1 MGTCIRIS
9 QKTDQIIMKIK
20 DDATT
25 KEILEELEKKIAK
38 LKSIYKEEKIPIY
51 VTGRVLTKKEIEEIE
66 KVIKQNIDVKVKFD
80 TPTEL
85 GLHGI
90 KRTFE
95 KEIENSDTKFFKG
108 SLRSGQRIEYEGS
121 IVLMG
126 DLNAGAEIVAG
137 DNIAIVGALRG
148 LAHAGAKGNKKAI
161 ISAGVIDAPQVR
173 IANIIKEIEKE
184 EEFESKKTFAYVDEE
199 KIILE

>member
-1 MGTCIRIS
+1 MGTCIKIS

-20 DDATT
+20 DEATT
-25 KEILEELEKKIAK
+25 KEIIEELEKKISK

-51 VTGRVLTKKEIEEIE
+51 VTGKVLTKKEIEEIE
-66 KVIKQNIDVKVKFD
+66 KVIKNNIDVKVKFD
-80 TPTEL
+80 SPTEL

-108 SLRSGQRIEYEGS
+108 SLRSGQKIEYEGS

-126 DLNAGAEIVAG
+126 DLNAGAEIIAG

-184 EEFESKKTFAYVDEE
+184 EEQECKKTFAYVDEE

>member
-1 MGTCIRIS
+1 MGTCIRIN
-9 QKTDQIIMKIK
+9 QKTDQIIIKIK

-25 KEILEELEKKIAK
+25 KEILEELGKKISK
-38 LKSIYKEEKIPIY
+38 LKSIYKQEKIPIY
-51 VTGRVLTKKEIEEIE
+51 VTGKVLTKKEIEEIQNI
-66 KVIKQNIDVKVKFD
+66 IKQNIDVKIKFD
-80 TPTEL
+80 SPTEL

-108 SLRSGQRIEYEGS
+108 SLRSGQKIEYEGS

-126 DLNAGAEIVAG
+126 DLNAGAEIIAG
-137 DNIAIVGALRG
+137 DNIAIVGTLRG

-161 ISAGVIDAPQVR
+161 ISAGEIEAPQIR
-173 IANIIKEIEKE
+173 IANIIKELGKAE
-184 EEFESKKTFAYVDEE
+184 EQESKKTFVYVEDD

>member
-20 DDATT
+20 DEATT
-25 KEILEELEKKIAK
+25 KEIIEELEKKITK

-51 VTGRVLTKKEIEEIE
+51 VTGKVLTKKEIEEIRE
-66 KVIKQNIDVKVKFD
+66 LIKGNIDVRIKFD
-80 TPTEL
+80 SPTEL

-95 KEIENSDTKFFKG
+95 KEIENSDTKFIRG

-148 LAHAGAKGNKKAI
+148 LAHAGANGNKKAI
-161 ISAGVIDAPQVR
+161 ISAGIIDAPQIR
-173 IANIIKEIEKE
+173 IANVIKEIEKE
-184 EEFESKKTFAYVDEE
+184 EDFESKKTFAYVEEE